1 MLKAAVAAQGDV
13 IYKETADYAG
23 WSLHDESQ
31 VLAEWE
37 RKQAIGIAPKLG
49 CTVIAASPFGFNE
62 VAEP

>member
-31 VLAEWE
+31 VL
-37 RKQAIGIAPKLG
+37 
-49 CTVIAASPFGFNE
+49 SPFDGRQDHAALVPN
-62 VAEP
+62 